1 MSVDQPIRER
11 ILEATYACVA
21 RYGLAKTTMEDA
33 AREARLSR
41 ATVYRYFPGG
51 RDQLIHEVIAFEM
64 TRFFLR
70 LAEAV
75 AGSVDFAGLL
85 ETAVRFAHQAVEDHD
100 VLQKILQTEPELL
113 LPTLTVES
121 ERIRPLI
128 SAFLAPH
135 LERERAGEPVTVD
148 TAAAAD
154 YLARMVLSFIVA
166 PGRWDVTD
174 PQQVAQL
181 VRTELLAGVL
191 HAPAVA
197 GGAIPP
203 ERPHG
208 AGGRDAGTERHH

>member
-1 MSVDQPIRER
+1 VSRVAASLDQPIRER

-51 RDQLIHEVIAFEM
+51 RDQLLREVIAFEM

-75 AGSVDFAGLL
+75 AGAGDFAGLL
-85 ETAVRFAHQAVEDHD
+85 ETALRFAHQAVEDHQ
-100 VLQKILQTEPELL
+100 VLQKILETEPELL

-135 LERERAGEPVTVD
+135 LERERAGADID
-148 TAAAAD
+148 TARAAD
-154 YLARMVLSFIVA
+154 YVARMVLSFIVA
-166 PGRWDVTD
+166 PGRWDLTD
-174 PQQVAQL
+174 PEQVARL
-181 VRTELLAGVL
+181 VRTELLAGILPVL
-191 HAPAVA
+191 PQQ
-197 GGAIPP
+197 
-203 ERPHG
+203 
-208 AGGRDAGTERHH
+208 